1 MRENHFSDEQIA
13 FALRQAERE
22 YQCRIAS
29 TYCSRLRHHP
39 SGTWLPIPGMSPI
52 IEYQL
57 PCQPAGLLRAA
68 SDDVM
73 GGSFDPFLAVG
84 QPAKG
89 LDQFR
94 LACLFGVIIQQL

>member
-1 MRENHFSDEQIA
+1 MNPLHRLPFESPLEQGSSLFSLRGQGNARQWDTS
-13 FALRQAERE
+13 ALV
-22 YQCRIAS
+22 
-29 TYCSRLRHHP
+29 L
-39 SGTWLPIPGMSPI
+39 GMSPI

-84 QPAKG
+84 QPTKG

-94 LACLFGVIIQQL
+94 LTCLFGVIIQQL